1 MQEITGIAALGAL
14 LFQLLHP
21 FLPDFAPADKLPLSS
36 KHGDL
41 GSPRGGL
48 QRQQSSKTA
57 MRKPTERR
65 TTASGIGGAAEQAA
79 VDGDLLAVPVGGNG
93 SLGSG
98 SGSFTPLVHQL
109 HPRPAELLRLGLVM
123 SLTMTL
129 HNLPEGF
136 AVCFSA
142 FTDFGPVMAIA
153 IALHNVSE
161 DRGALDCPGGGYE
174 CLWGVGSA
182 VTATTRVASPAAADT
197 GGCDCRSSSVRSNRW
212 VWLGS

>member
-41 GSPRGGL
+41 GSPRSGL

-161 DRGALDCPGGGYE
+161 DRGA
-174 CLWGVGSA
+174 
-182 VTATTRVASPAAADT
+182 
-197 GGCDCRSSSVRSNRW
+197 
-212 VWLGS
+212 